1 MFFWL
6 ENKGIPGSLLGSM
19 LNYLFDEVYDVRF
32 EQGLV
37 HKTHQN
43 L

>member
-1 MFFWL
+1 MFSWL
-6 ENKGIPGSLLGSM
+6 ENMGIPGSLLGSM